1 MELTRLGIVDKQKK
15 RGPWDNPRDTRRDQR
30 DEEEIARR
38 EEHEES
44 VMF

>member
-1 MELTRLGIVDKQKK
+1 MGIGDKQKK
-15 RGPWDNPRDTRRDQR
+15 RGPWGNPRGTRRDQR
-30 DEEEIARR
+30 GEEEIARR